1 LPPLWFFASSG
12 PANPTNQ
19 FSGDKERKNLMNP
32 LIQPK
37 QTILPFLITF
47 VLSCFALLPRA
58 QAVSP
63 APDGGYPNFN
73 TAEGEDALLSLTTGL
88 SNTAIGWRALYS
100 NTGGS
105 FNTATGLEALNRN
118 TTGFGNTANG
128 VTALWFNTTGK
139 ENTAIGY
146 VALSTNDS
154 GDDNT
159 AVGNQAL
166 VFNTTGSFNTANGAT
181 ALVLNTTGNNNT
193 ASGNDALHSN
203 TTGSFNIALGD
214 SAGFNLTTGDN
225 NIDIGNNGVAVESN
239 TIRIGTEGT
248 QTATY
253 IAGISGVTVS
263 GEPVVV
269 DSSGHLGT
277 GAITPGSVVML
288 PVAGGVAPPA
298 PAGYSFKGFDL
309 LAAKANGGGGTIS
322 YAVYTK
328 D

>member
-1 LPPLWFFASSG
+1 
-12 PANPTNQ
+12 
-19 FSGDKERKNLMNP
+19 MNP
-32 LIQPK
+32 RIQFK
-37 QTILPFLITF
+37 NKTALFFLAF
-47 VLSCFALLPRA
+47 ALGCFALSPTV
-58 QAVSP
+58 QAVTP
-63 APDGGYPNFN
+63 APDGGYANFN

-100 NTGGS
+100 NTSGS

-159 AVGNQAL
+159 AIGFEAL
-166 VFNTTGSFNTANGAT
+166 VFNTTGSFNTASGVT

-225 NIDIGNNGVAVESN
+225 NIDIGSKGVADESN
-239 TIRIGTEGT
+239 TIRIGTQGT
-248 QTATY
+248 QTAAY

-277 GAITPGSVVML
+277 GAVTPGSVVML
-288 PVAGGVAPPA
+288 PAAGGVAPPA
-298 PAGYSFKGFDL
+298 PVGYSFKGFDL
-309 LAAKANGGGGTIS
+309 LAAKANGGGGTTS

-328 D
+328 N

>member
-1 LPPLWFFASSG
+1 
-12 PANPTNQ
+12 
-19 FSGDKERKNLMNP
+19 MNP
-32 LIQPK
+32 MIQFKTITLPLLIA
-37 QTILPFLITF
+37 FA
-47 VLSCFALLPRA
+47 VAWFALSPTV
-58 QAVSP
+58 QAVTP

-100 NTGGS
+100 NTSGGW
-105 FNTATGLEALNRN
+105 NTATGLEALNHN
-118 TTGFGNTANG
+118 TTGIYNTANG

-139 ENTAIGY
+139 ENTAIG
-146 VALSTNDS
+146 ALALETNDS
-154 GDDNT
+154 GNDNT
-159 AVGNQAL
+159 AVGLDAL

-181 ALVLNTTGNNNT
+181 ALLLNTTGNNNT

-203 TTGSFNIALGD
+203 TTGSLNIALGD

-225 NIDIGNNGVAVESN
+225 NIDIGSKGIADESN

-277 GAITPGSVVML
+277 GAITPRGSVVML
-288 PVAGGVAPPA
+288 AVAGGVAPPA

-309 LAAKANGGGGTIS
+309 LAAKANGGGGVTS